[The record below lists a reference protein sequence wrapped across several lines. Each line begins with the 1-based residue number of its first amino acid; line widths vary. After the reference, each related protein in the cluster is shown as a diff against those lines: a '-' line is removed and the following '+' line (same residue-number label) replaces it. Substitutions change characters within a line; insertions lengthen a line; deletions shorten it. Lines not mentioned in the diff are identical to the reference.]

1 MGKMQEQAQEIADAP
16 HSTVVKAIVSGEKDD
31 ADGVVGKRILSF
43 IQRVERLQEEQ
54 SELAQDIKEIFAE
67 AKATGFDTK
76 IIRRI
81 IRERKIELQK
91 RREEQMLLDTYKA
104 AIGME

>member
-1 MGKMQEQAQEIADAP
+1 MGKMSEQAQEIADAP
-16 HSTVVKAIVSGEKDD
+16 HSTVMKAVMSGEKEDS
-31 ADGVVGKRILSF
+31 DGVVGKRILS
-43 IQRVERLQEEQ
+43 IIERVERLQEEQ
-54 SELAQDIKEIFAE
+54 QGLAGDIKDIFAE
-67 AKATGFDTK
+67 AKATGLDTK

-81 IRERKIELQK
+81 IRERKMELQK